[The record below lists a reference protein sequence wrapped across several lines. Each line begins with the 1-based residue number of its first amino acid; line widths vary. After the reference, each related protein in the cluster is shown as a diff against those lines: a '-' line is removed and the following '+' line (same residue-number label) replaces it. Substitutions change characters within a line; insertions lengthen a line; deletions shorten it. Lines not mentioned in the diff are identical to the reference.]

1 MRKRGLEDKLML
13 GLQSDAWAS
22 KVEHQLFKDI
32 SGGLPWVV
40 QSHEGFGANW
50 SQMDG
55 SRQHADAR
63 HLEDRLPRPA
73 SGRSPSR
80 TTMRT
85 AARLR
90 GRPEEPSGLVSAPT
104 WSPSSTVFCASSPA
118 TSIGT
123 TWPRQPSP
131 ARSAATAAWAQTTGR
146 RSRTS
151 AASARRRHDR
161 YPKSSWHLL
170 TVPES
175 LLASGPKGPV
185 ASDELE
191 AYREG
196 LQECEARIAIERA
209 LGDEAR
215 KARLGA
221 DLVPRCEQYLEQ
233 RQMMMWLSL
242 SDLQLFYDY
251 PGARWGPSYMASSW
265 RGGSNVGG
273 SHWFLASDWQRR
285 SGRALLPRRR
295 GGGESGSDPIR
306 LVWMVNEIEGY
317 HMRSALTADPIQLIW
332 MVNQIDSYT
341 PSHSLQSPSPS
352 RRVGRT
358 ICLLTALGFDR
369 ATPLTVVST
378 PAFARVPHPEIFN
391 WQMRYRGGV
400 IASS

>member
-1 MRKRGLEDKLML
+1 MVTVLDPATGKTELVTLPPHFNPAVSKPLWQPLFDQLLAHMRKRGLEDKSML

-50 SQMDG
+50 SQMMVPASTLMHGISKIGYQARVWAVTFSDDN
-55 SRQHADAR
+55 ADRGAGYEGGLKSHR
-63 HLEDRLPRPA
+63 GWSAPRP
-73 SGRSPSR
+73 
-80 TTMRT
+80 
-85 AARLR
+85 
-90 GRPEEPSGLVSAPT
+90 GRPVRPFLREF
-104 WSPSSTVFCASSPA
+104 SSNVYWYHLAE
-118 TSIGT
+118 
-123 TWPRQPSP
+123 
-131 ARSAATAAWAQTTGR
+131 TAITGSQRGNGRLAQTTGR

-151 AASARRRHDR
+151 DGKRVARAHDR
-161 YPKSSWHLL
+161 YPESSWHLL

-175 LLASGPKGPV
+175 LLAPGPEGPV

-221 DLVPRCEQYLEQ
+221 DLVCPRCEQYLEQ

-285 SGRALLPRRR
+285 SEEALLPRWR
-295 GGGESGSDPIR
+295 GGGESGSRPD
-306 LVWMVNEIEGY
+306 
-317 HMRSALTADPIQLIW
+317 
-332 MVNQIDSYT
+332 
-341 PSHSLQSPSPS
+341 PS
-352 RRVGRT
+352 RSG
-358 ICLLTALGFDR
+358 
-369 ATPLTVVST
+369 
-378 PAFARVPHPEIFN
+378 
-391 WQMRYRGGV
+391 W
-400 IASS
+400 